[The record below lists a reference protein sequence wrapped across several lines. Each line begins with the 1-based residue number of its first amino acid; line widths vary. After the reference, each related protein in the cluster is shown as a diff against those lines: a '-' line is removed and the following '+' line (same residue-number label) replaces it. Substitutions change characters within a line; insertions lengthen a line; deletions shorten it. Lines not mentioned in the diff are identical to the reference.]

1 MKIESIILKGFRCF
15 GPEGTT
21 IIFEP
26 GVTALV
32 GSNGSGKTALFQAL
46 MRLFGV
52 TQTQRRVKKQDFH
65 IPVNQSGLQSGA
77 TLSIDVVLSFPE
89 LDNVDN
95 GNVGDAVPE
104 FFRQMVATGPGE
116 PLKVRIILRA
126 TWTDDGTPNGSIEE
140 DIHYVKTLNEN
151 FDWDN
156 DCQKVPAY
164 ERSTIQL
171 IYVPATRNAEEQVTS
186 FLKGRL
192 WQAAKWSSKFRQIT
206 ENTAKSIQE
215 QFQNESPAQFVLE
228 RLKRRWKQVHEADT
242 DSTPVLRLIEHR
254 FEEFVRK
261 ADFAFYPDEAG
272 QERSL
277 AELSDGQ
284 RSLFHIALTAAIL
297 EIERDIHVQN
307 VSDFDQEKIRKAHLT
322 ILAIEEPENSLSP
335 FFLSRIMALA
345 RDIGNLDTAQVIIS
359 SHSAAILSR
368 IEPKEVRYFRL
379 NLENRQSSV
388 RKLTLPS
395 DDLEASKYVRLAVRA
410 YPELYFAKFVI
421 LVEGDSERLIIPRIA
436 EAMSVSLDPSFVPI
450 VPLGGR
456 HCTHFWK
463 LLSDLQIPFVTLL
476 DLDIGRRHGGANI
489 IRDVVDKLA
498 QIGVT
503 LNDINLN
510 TIDTLKDSDLWNEDN
525 YWLRTLEEKGIFF
538 SHPLDFDFAMLRAFP
553 EAYKNSISGGH
564 GPAQNIDRAKEETLK
579 TGGDGTLYGNDYNNE
594 FQWYPYLFLR
604 RSKPETHLAAL
615 ARISDE
621 DLSAHTPHTLKCLI
635 EYVKVNLGL

>member
-1 MKIESIILKGFRCF
+1 MKIESVTLKGFRCF

-21 IIFEP
+21 ITFES

-32 GSNGSGKTALFQAL
+32 GGNGSGKTALFQAL

-52 TQTQRRVKKQDFH
+52 TQMQRRVKKQDFH
-65 IPVNQSGLQSGA
+65 VPINQSGLQSGA

-89 LDNVDN
+89 LDDVHNDD
-95 GNVGDAVPE
+95 VGYAVPE
-104 FFRQMVATGPGE
+104 FFRQMVASGPGE
-116 PLKVRIILRA
+116 PLKVRIILKA
-126 TWTDDGTPNGSIEE
+126 SWIDDGTPNGSIEE
-140 DIHYVKTLNEN
+140 DIRYVRTLNEN
-151 FDWDN
+151 YDWDN
-156 DCQKVPAY
+156 DCQKVPSY

-171 IYVPATRNAEEQVTS
+171 IYVPATRNVEEQVTS
-186 FLKGRL
+186 FLKSRL
-192 WQAAKWSSKFRQIT
+192 WQAAKWSSELREIT
-206 ENTAKSIQE
+206 ENTAKSIQD
-215 QFQNESPAQFVLE
+215 QFQTESPVQFVLE

-242 DSTPVLRLIEHR
+242 DSIPLLRLIEWR
-254 FEEFVRK
+254 FEELIRK
-261 ADFAFYPDEAG
+261 ADFAFFPNEAG

-277 AELSDGQ
+277 ADLSDGQ

-297 EIERDIHVQN
+297 EIERDVYVQK
-307 VSDFDQEKIRKAHLT
+307 VSDFDQEKIRKTHLT
-322 ILAIEEPENSLSP
+322 VLAIEEPENSLSP

-359 SHSAAILSR
+359 SHSPSILSR
-368 IEPKEVRYFRL
+368 IYPEEVRYFRL
-379 NLENRQSSV
+379 NRKNRQSSI

-395 DDLEASKYVRLAVRA
+395 SDLEASKYVRLAVRA

-421 LVEGDSERLIIPRIA
+421 LVEGDSERLVIPRIA
-436 EAMSVSLDPSFVPI
+436 EAMGVSLDPSFVPI

-463 LLSDLQIPFVTLL
+463 LLSDLQIPFATLL

-489 IRDVVDKLA
+489 IRDVVNKLA
-498 QIGVT
+498 QISVT
-503 LNDINLN
+503 LNNIDLN

-525 YWLRTLEEKGIFF
+525 YWLRTLKEKGVFF

-553 EAYKNSISGGH
+553 EAYKNSVSSGH
-564 GPAQNIDRAKEETLK
+564 GPTQSIERAKEETLK
-579 TGGDGTLYGNDYNNE
+579 AGGEPTLYGDNYNDE
-594 FQWYPYLFLR
+594 FLWYPYLFLR

-621 DLSAHTPHTLKCLI
+621 DLATCAPRTIKCLI
-635 EYVKVNLGL
+635 EYVKFKLGL